1 MKFTIETWK
10 NNPILRKKSLRI
22 ETSEIKK
29 FASIWE
35 EMIKLIKNPD
45 TNWVWLAAPQ
55 IGISKRL
62 ICISLLKTYDD
73 ESFKTIFMINPEIIE
88 YSEEIEIDNE
98 WCLSVPKKFWDV
110 ARAKNIKVNY
120 LDGKWKESTLALSWI
135 SSRIIQHEID
145 HLEWILF
152 TDKIVEDEE
161 ENILLKHTF

>member
-1 MKFTIETWK
+1 MKFTIETGK

-29 FASIWE
+29 FASIGE

-45 TNWVWLAAPQ
+45 TNGVGLAAPQ

-98 WCLSVPKKFWDV
+98 GCLSVPKKFGDV

-120 LDGKWKESTLALSWI
+120 LDGKGKESTLALSGI

-145 HLEWILF
+145 HLEGILF